1 VRRRLTT
8 SPTVV
13 LAVVAVAAAGFP
25 AVPAGAVSES
35 DKLEAEVAKLNAETK
50 KLKGDNG
57 LLARLPGYG
66 ALVAA
71 AVALAGVYVTR
82 RQQLDDE
89 RKHKDDA
96 LAQSERESIRRF
108 DEQFTQIV
116 ANLTAAAPDVR
127 ASAAV
132 SIRAFL
138 KPEHE
143 RFHEQVVSLVSAN
156 LKFPRGDVTD
166 RILGSTYAQALQDHG
181 GDLRALCGP
190 GGPDLFMATL
200 QRANLSG
207 LDLSGTDMFKANLHG
222 SDLSEA
228 KLVNANARYADLS
241 SATFKG
247 ADLEAAQI
255 KWANLKDASLGE
267 ARLVSTK
274 LQKAKAQNAR
284 FNGAKLQ
291 DAIFDD
297 ADLRE
302 ASFREANLN
311 NAFFRG
317 AQFDEPALR
326 SILEAENWQK
336 ANFDPPVLA
345 RLEEMEAGG

>member
-1 VRRRLTT
+1 MRRSLMT
-8 SPTVV
+8 SPAAVI
-13 LAVVAVAAAGFP
+13 AVVAVTATVP
-25 AVPAGAVSES
+25 AVPAGAVSDS
-35 DKLEAEVAKLNAETK
+35 DKLEAEVAKLHAEAK
-50 KLKGDNG
+50 KLDGDNG

-89 RKHKDDA
+89 RKHNDDA

-143 RFHEQVVSLVSAN
+143 RFHEQVVALLSAN
-156 LKFPRGDVTD
+156 LKFPRDDVTD
-166 RILGSTYAQALQDHG
+166 RILGSAYAQALQDHRD
-181 GDLRALCGP
+181 DLAALCGP

-200 QRANLSG
+200 KRANLSG
-207 LDLSGTDMFKANLHG
+207 LDLSGSDMFKANLHG
-222 SDLSEA
+222 SDLSGA
-228 KLVNANARYADLS
+228 RLVKANARYADLS
-241 SATFKG
+241 SAAFTG
-247 ADLEAAQI
+247 ADLEAAQV
-255 KWANLKDASLGE
+255 KWANLKDARLGG
-267 ARLVSTK
+267 ARLISTK
-274 LQKAKAQNAR
+274 LQNAKAQNAV
-284 FNGAKLQ
+284 FNGAQLQ

-297 ADLRE
+297 ADVRE
-302 ASFREANLN
+302 ASFRDANLN
-311 NAFFRG
+311 NAFFRR

-326 SILEAENWQK
+326 SILEAENWRK
-336 ANFDPPVLA
+336 ANYDPVVLA
-345 RLEEMEAGG
+345 RLEQMEADG